1 MEISTQ
7 STEIWYDG
15 DAVINYNGK
24 DYAVRAY
31 IQCDF
36 EAEIEDFEY
45 CHNARGSS
53 YGYKVGNIRLIDCS
67 SKNLALLDENDN
79 EIEITDEAEIKKIL
93 NTKELFLD
101 IEGCLSSDDVSLSDS
116 EVDNYAE
123 RQSSGYDLQ
132 EERDYYE
139 RDY

>member
-1 MEISTQ
+1 M
-7 STEIWYDG
+7 
-15 DAVINYNGK
+15 
-24 DYAVRAY
+24 
-31 IQCDF
+31 
-36 EAEIEDFEY
+36 
-45 CHNARGSS
+45 
-53 YGYKVGNIRLIDCS
+53 IDCS